1 MGDPMAK
8 SQRKFQEASAHLDTI
23 SPGQAELSEELLL
36 MLRKRMQFA
45 KDAGIS
51 KIRFEMVTF
60 EQAEAL
66 VALLERET
74 RR

>member
-1 MGDPMAK
+1 
-8 SQRKFQEASAHLDTI
+8 
-23 SPGQAELSEELLL
+23 
-36 MLRKRMQFA
+36 MLRKRIQFA